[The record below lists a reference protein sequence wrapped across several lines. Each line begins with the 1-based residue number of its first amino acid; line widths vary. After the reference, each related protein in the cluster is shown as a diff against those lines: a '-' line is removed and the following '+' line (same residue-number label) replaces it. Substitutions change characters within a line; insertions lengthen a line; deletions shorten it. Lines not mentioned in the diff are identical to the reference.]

1 VRVSERAAAL
11 AHAQNLFSELS
22 TLTSHSPRH
31 RACRDELIEMHL
43 PLVRYLARR
52 FRNRGEPYDDLLQVG
67 TIGLMKAVDHFE
79 PDRGVAFSTYATP
92 LIIARS
98 SGTCGTRGGSS
109 GRPDSSRS

>member
-1 VRVSERAAAL
+1 MRVSERAAAL

-52 FRNRGEPYDDLLQVG
+52 FRNRGAVMLCHFG
-67 TIGLMKAVDHFE
+67 SKAEILHEIVAPCSSNWTRSSTRPNTTGQ
-79 PDRGVAFSTYATP
+79 PDRASS
-92 LIIARS
+92 ARS
-98 SGTCGTRGGSS
+98 SPPG
-109 GRPDSSRS
+109 